1 MDVDGIILLYCF
13 YACLQM
19 YILMFIGMLRVWK
32 KILNEKKS
40 KAFSGIVFA
49 LIIPFFQIV

>member
-1 MDVDGIILLYCF
+1 MDVGGILLYCF

-19 YILMFIGMLRVWK
+19 YILMFIGMLGVWK

-40 KAFSGIVFA
+40 KAFSGIVFV